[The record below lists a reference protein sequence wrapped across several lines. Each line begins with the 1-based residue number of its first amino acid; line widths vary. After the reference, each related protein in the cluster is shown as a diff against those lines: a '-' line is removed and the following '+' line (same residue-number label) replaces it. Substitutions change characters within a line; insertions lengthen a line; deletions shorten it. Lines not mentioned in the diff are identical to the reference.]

1 MPQDANSVLVLE
13 ILRQADTLKM
23 GIFES
28 SELAPTLRH
37 YSQCRVSFPEIEK
50 LNREILA
57 TLSGANK
64 VGILEPGAL
73 SNLKKT
79 AQLLWDHL
87 FTGPVKN
94 KLKASAGKGLVLC
107 IDEELINIPWE
118 ILFTGDEFLCLKFN
132 LGRLIRTA
140 IQPQALEYRSLASRL
155 RMLILANPTNDLKSA
170 YLEGSYIKN
179 QLDKKR
185 SEIGVDFKST
195 DINTLYVK
203 KNLRDYDLVHFA
215 GHCEHSQDNPKNA
228 GWLLSDGILT
238 TQDIQTLGQALSLP
252 SLVFSNACYSDSLA
266 SAFLF
271 SGVRHYIGTVRR
283 IEDPVSLIFANEF
296 YAHLTCGKPIGE
308 CMRLARLRLIKEYGM
323 ASICWVSYLLY
334 GDPGFVLF
342 KPKLKPRAQKTGKKS
357 PAFKNRLRRFSLA
370 AGVVAVCAG
379 IYLWLPTVN
388 PDSYILFFKSR
399 NLFARGEGREVISLC
414 SRIIKKDPFFLDAYP
429 MLADTYQRMGD
440 KDNALK
446 YYFEYAKYSQK
457 RQDQKNLVSAYI
469 GLGWVYHLY
478 GEYQKAFDFYS
489 KAAELSVNSK
499 DKLNEAR
506 VLRKLAIWHT
516 DKGEN
521 SRALELLIR
530 SSEIN
535 RERQNIYGHKYNLA
549 CDYFDIGLVF
559 INKQDYATAE
569 EFYAKSRRLF
579 EKLRLSN
586 ELSDCYFNLGEIC
599 LFEKEYHKAQD
610 YYAKGLRIDQLQGNK
625 LNLSGDY
632 NMIGELCLAM
642 DNLDEAEKYFNQA
655 ASLAREISS
664 PLELAAACS
673 NLGYLYKNKGRK
685 NKAREYFRQAQEV
698 YHSIDTSR
706 YQEIK
711 QELLALAD

>member
-1 MPQDANSVLVLE
+1 MPQDTGSVLVLE

-23 GIFES
+23 GVFES
-28 SELAPTLRH
+28 RELAPTLRH
-37 YSQCRVSFPEIEK
+37 YSQCSVSFPEIEK
-50 LNREILA
+50 LYREILLI
-57 TLSGANK
+57 LSRANK
-64 VGILEPGAL
+64 GGNLEHSAL
-73 SNLKKT
+73 NNFKKT

-87 FTGPVKN
+87 LTGPVKN
-94 KLKASAGKGLVLC
+94 KLKSSTGKGLVLC

-118 ILFTGDEFLCLKFN
+118 ILYTGDDFLCLKFN
-132 LGRLIRTA
+132 LGRLIRTRD
-140 IQPQALEYRSLASRL
+140 QPPALEYRSLANKL
-155 RMLILANPTNDLKSA
+155 KMLILANPTNDLKSS

-195 DINTLYVK
+195 NISTLYVK
-203 KNLRDYDLVHFA
+203 KNLRDYDVVHFA
-215 GHCEHSQDNPKNA
+215 GHCEFDQNNPKNA
-228 GWLLSDGILT
+228 GWQLSDGILT
-238 TQDIQTLGQALSLP
+238 TEDIHTLGQALSLP
-252 SLVFSNACYSDSLA
+252 SLVFSNACYSDNLA

-271 SGVRHYIGTVRR
+271 SGVRHYIGTIRR
-283 IEDPVSLIFANEF
+283 IEDPVSLVFANEF
-296 YAHLTCGKPIGE
+296 YAQLTCGKSIGE
-308 CMRLARLRLIKEYGM
+308 CMRLARLRLIKEYGI

-342 KPKLKPRAQKTGKKS
+342 KAKVKPRIQKIGKKT
-357 PAFKNRLRRFSLA
+357 PAFKNRFRRFSLA
-370 AGVVAVCAG
+370 ASVVAICAG

-399 NLFARGEGREVISLC
+399 NLFSKGESREVISLC

-429 MLADTYQRMGD
+429 MLADTYQRLGD
-440 KDNALK
+440 KNNALK
-446 YYFEYAKYSQK
+446 YYFEYAMYSQK
-457 RQDQKNLVSAYI
+457 RQDQKNLASAYI

-478 GEYQKAFDFYS
+478 GEYQKAFDFYN
-489 KAAELSVNSK
+489 KAVEFAASGK

-506 VLRKLAIWHT
+506 ALRKLAVWHT

-521 SRALELLIR
+521 GQALELLMR

-559 INKQDYATAE
+559 INKEDYVTAE

-579 EKLRLSN
+579 EKLKLSN

-599 LFEKEYHKAQD
+599 LFEKEYLKAQD
-610 YYAKGLRIDQLQGNK
+610 YYTKGLRIDQLHGNK
-625 LNLSGDY
+625 LNLAGDY

-642 DNLDEAEKYFNQA
+642 DNSAEAEKYFNQA
-655 ASLAREISS
+655 ASLAKEINS

-673 NLGYLYKNKGRK
+673 NLGHLHKNNGHK
-685 NKAREYFRQAQEV
+685 NKAREYFRQAQEI
-698 YHSIDTSR
+698 YHSIDVSR